1 MRNSETKNKLK
12 GFKLKNRSQFN
23 PDIVSPSIMP
33 VVDDGMRNLQKD
45 IKLEEEKIKLQA
57 SQDQKKIKEQIKR
70 NKNVLLYVAVA
81 VAGFFAYKKFL
92 KK

>member
-1 MRNSETKNKLK
+1 MREPKRKKGILFKTKVGEKTA
-12 GFKLKNRSQFN
+12 
-23 PDIVSPSIMP
+23 
-33 VVDDGMRNLQKD
+33 VVDDGQHDYK

-57 SQDQKKIKEQIKR
+57 SQDEKKMKEQIKR
-70 NKNVLLYVAVA
+70 NKNVLIYVAVA

>member
-45 IKLEEEKIKLQA
+45 IKLEEEK
-57 SQDQKKIKEQIKR
+57 
-70 NKNVLLYVAVA
+70 
-81 VAGFFAYKKFL
+81 
-92 KK
+92 